1 MPDIESSKRDKEFRI
16 VVQYKD
22 LFDILKRYWIAH
34 GEWSD
39 VIFSPY
45 FHLSLLVTAISSG
58 YWLSQKWYEPALA
71 SLPTL
76 LGFGVSGYAIWI
88 GWGND
93 KMRDALMRLNS
104 PGADS
109 AYIRVSAIFAHFG
122 LVQVVALI
130 LAIISLALDYSPSS
144 KSSLAKLLNSICL
157 SKDFFNFFKPA
168 GDALGYFFFI
178 YSIMSILE
186 ATLALFRLAT
196 WFQRMGVMP
205 NSNKVDGAGK

>member
-1 MPDIESSKRDKEFRI
+1 MSKIPNEQKRKEIRI
-16 VVQYKD
+16 IVQYKD
-22 LFDILKRYWIAH
+22 FFDILSRYWAAH
-34 GEWSD
+34 GKWSD
-39 VIFSPY
+39 IIYSPY
-45 FHLSLLVTAISSG
+45 FHIAVFISAISSN
-58 YWLSQKWYEPALA
+58 YWLSHNWYEPALA

-93 KMRDALMRLNS
+93 KMRDALIKLNS

-122 LVQVVALI
+122 LVQVTALI
-130 LAIISLALDYSPSS
+130 LAIICQALNYSPSQ
-144 KSSLAKLLNSICL
+144 NSILAMGLNFVGL
-157 SKDFFNFFKPA
+157 SKDFFHFFKPV
-168 GDALGYFFFI
+168 GDAFGYFFFV

-196 WFQRMGVMP
+196 WFQRLGRT
-205 NSNKVDGAGK
+205 

>member
-1 MPDIESSKRDKEFRI
+1 MSKIQKNEKKKEIRI
-16 VVQYKD
+16 VVQYRD
-22 LFDILKRYWIAH
+22 FFDILGRYWSAH
-34 GEWSD
+34 GKWSD
-39 VIFSPY
+39 IIYSPY
-45 FHLSLLVTAISSG
+45 FHMALFVSAISSD
-58 YWLSQKWYEPALA
+58 YWLNHKWYEPALA

-93 KMRDALMRLNS
+93 KMREALIKLNS

-122 LVQVVALI
+122 LVQVSALI
-130 LAIISLALDYSPSS
+130 LAIISQALNYSPPDNGF
-144 KSSLAKLLNSICL
+144 LASILNFSGL
-157 SKDFFNFFKPA
+157 SKNYFNIFKPT

-196 WFQRMGVMP
+196 WFQRLGR
-205 NSNKVDGAGK
+205 S